1 MTPIVIVIN
10 QYSWLIYLQT
20 GVIYNIFVALSYS
33 SKIASYKKKTDR
45 HNNCVITENSMIVI
59 KFIWS
64 MHFCNNI
71 GGNVFD
77 FYFLINIVNL

>member
-33 SKIASYKKKTDR
+33 SKIASYKKKQAGT
-45 HNNCVITENSMIVI
+45 IIV
-59 KFIWS
+59 
-64 MHFCNNI
+64 
-71 GGNVFD
+71 
-77 FYFLINIVNL
+77 